1 MATKQKRTTA
11 NKPRE
16 GVDVLNDIRTVA
28 QEAIKATDKSELA
41 ITDSEKKQLEQLDIS
56 ARVQNT
62 KLSIAMLTPDLANI
76 TSERVE
82 AVRDEYLEITKRVQS
97 GDMADMEALLVGQA
111 LSLQAMFTKYG
122 GLINANTNNLKACQA
137 VFNMAMKAQAQSR
150 ATVQALVELKYPK
163 SVVITKQA
171 NTTNGNQQVN
181 NGVDVNYQTSTR
193 THARAHA
200 QANTIEQN
208 ELLRSIDNEPTGER
222 LDTRTQG
229 THGATDKELATV
241 ATQHRRKNSRG

>member
-1 MATKQKRTTA
+1 MSKKQIE
-11 NKPRE
+11 N
-16 GVDVLNDIRTVA
+16 
-28 QEAIKATDKSELA
+28 KATDKSELA
-41 ITDSEKKQLEQLDIS
+41 RKLVQTQGQNALLSIDMLNGRIDGHDMETMVAAREEQTAIIE
-56 ARVQNT
+56 RVQG
-62 KLSIAMLTPDLANI
+62 
-76 TSERVE
+76 
-82 AVRDEYLEITKRVQS
+82 
-97 GDMADMEALLVGQA
+97 GDMSDIEAMLVGQA
-111 LSLQAMFTKYG
+111 LTLQAMFTKYG
-122 GLINANTNNLKACQA
+122 GLINANMSNMKAMQA

-171 NTTNGNQQVN
+171 NISHGHQQVN
-181 NGVDVNYQTSTR
+181 NGVDGGDFPTSTR
-193 THARAHA
+193 THAHAHA

-241 ATQHRRKNSRG
+241 ATQHRRKNGRG

>member
-16 GVDVLNDIRTVA
+16 GADVLNDIRTVA

-122 GLINANTNNLKACQA
+122 GLINANMSNMKAMQA

-171 NTTNGNQQVN
+171 NISHGHQQVN
-181 NGVDVNYQTSTR
+181 NGVDGGDFQSSTR
-193 THARAHA
+193 THAHA

-222 LDTRTQG
+222 MDTRKTG

>member
-1 MATKQKRTTA
+1 MSKKQIE
-11 NKPRE
+11 N
-16 GVDVLNDIRTVA
+16 
-28 QEAIKATDKSELA
+28 KATDKSELA
-41 ITDSEKKQLEQLDIS
+41 RKLVQTQGQNALLSIDMLNGRIDGHDMETMVAAREEQTAIIE
-56 ARVQNT
+56 RVQG
-62 KLSIAMLTPDLANI
+62 
-76 TSERVE
+76 
-82 AVRDEYLEITKRVQS
+82 
-97 GDMADMEALLVGQA
+97 GDMSDIEAMLVGQA
-111 LSLQAMFTKYG
+111 LTLQAMFTKYG

-150 ATVQALVELKYPK
+150 ATVQVLVELKYPK

-171 NTTNGNQQVN
+171 NISHGHQQVN
-181 NGVDVNYQTSTR
+181 NGVDGGDFQSSTR
-193 THARAHA
+193 THAHA

-222 LDTRTQG
+222 MDTRKTG